1 VIVQALRLEGGEAV
15 GNRLEVL
22 AHGDQ
27 VFQALLQPEIGQI
40 IGADLMRKKVE
51 NISYCFTNACLKYAR
66 KI

>member
-1 VIVQALRLEGGEAV
+1 MNVQALRLEGGEAV
-15 GNRLEVL
+15 GDCQELF
-22 AHGDQ
+22 AHGGQ
-27 VFQALLQPEIGQI
+27 VVQALLQPEIGQI